1 MKTEMKYSEDKIKL
15 FAGEILEIIENCV
28 AIQESD
34 VNNYTKECE
43 KRHAFDEI
51 AALCEK

>member
-1 MKTEMKYSEDKIKL
+1 MKYSEDKIKL
-15 FAGEILEIIENCV
+15 FAGEILEVIENCA
-28 AIQESD
+28 AIQDSD

-51 AALCEK
+51 ARLAEELQK